1 MTNLGK
7 FYPLPKINKG
17 ISQVPGRPIISN
29 CGTPTEK
36 VSKFLDHHLQL
47 IMKQGGSYIRDTG
60 EFLAEL
66 KAAGEDPK
74 GAILVTADL

>member
-1 MTNLGK
+1 
-7 FYPLPKINKG
+7 
-17 ISQVPGRPIISN
+17 
-29 CGTPTEK
+29 
-36 VSKFLDHHLQL
+36 
-47 IMKQGGSYIRDTG
+47 MKQGGSYIRDTG